1 MSIVSSYYNQNLVG
15 GQNGVS
21 GSTQTLPDPVG
32 QGEVFQVDATGY
44 GGNQNS
50 VAVVESTVA
59 VKPGVVDRG
68 AL

>member
-1 MSIVSSYYNQNLVG
+1 MGAPTSNPTRGSYFA
-15 GQNGVS
+15 
-21 GSTQTLPDPVG
+21 LPRFYIADLGPSADG